1 MSPSA
6 DRHADSTIGEQEF
19 ALLRHIADADSA
31 SVGEVVES
39 FGSQRGLARS
49 TVLTMMERLRK
60 KRYLVR
66 SLSGGVYRYRA
77 RATSARLL
85 QGAVGRFVERHLGG
99 SVSPFLAYLS
109 EGTRLSDEELRQLED
124 VVAKLQSARKK
135 GR

>member
-1 MSPSA
+1 MSPPD
-6 DRHADSTIGEQEF
+6 DRHPDSSIGEQEF
-19 ALLRHIADADSA
+19 ALLRHIADAGSA
-31 SVGEVVES
+31 SVGEVADT
-39 FGSQRGLARS
+39 FGAERGLARS

-66 SLSGGVYRYRA
+66 KMSDGIFRYRA
-77 RATSARLL
+77 QASSAKLL
-85 QGAVGRFVERHLGG
+85 QGAVGRFVERNLGG

-109 EGTRLSDEELRQLED
+109 EGTQLSDEELRELED

>member
-1 MSPSA
+1 MT
-6 DRHADSTIGEQEF
+6 DSSIGEQEF
-19 ALLRHIADADSA
+19 ALLRHVADAGTA
-31 SVGEVVES
+31 SVGEVAES
-39 FGSQRGLARS
+39 FGAPRGLARS

-66 SLSGGVYRYRA
+66 RLANGIYQYRA
-77 RATSARLL
+77 RISSAELL

-109 EGTRLSDEELRQLED
+109 EETELSDEELRELED
-124 VVAKLQSARKK
+124 VVAKLHSARKK